1 MFRFGKNKQEQP
13 PEPPKSGGQSNNGGP
28 THEQV
33 MAALS
38 TVQEPELGRDIV
50 TLKMVENVVIDGGKV
65 SLVYVLTTPA
75 CPLRDRIRTDVTEAL
90 MKVPGVTSVDLTF
103 DSRVPKDNQLF
114 RTIDMGAKN
123 VVAVASGKGGVGKST
138 SAVNIAVALAGQG
151 ARVGLMDADIYGP
164 NIPMMLGINDR
175 PYAEN
180 NKIIPLEGYGLKVMS
195 MGFLVPPGKALV
207 WRGPMLHGAIRQFL
221 SDVDWGDLD
230 YLIVDMPPG
239 TGDVQLSLTQSIP
252 LTGAV
257 IITTPQAVA
266 LDDVIRG
273 VDAFNAVKPAVP
285 VLGVVETMSYFVAPD
300 TGKRYDIFGHG
311 GGEDMA
317 KKLGVPFLGEVPID
331 PRVREGGDIGQPIV
345 AVNPDAPAAQ
355 SYIKIAQQIAAK
367 ISVIN
372 YTRPP
377 DENTVMAGDIP
388 VMKRK

>member
-13 PEPPKSGGQSNNGGP
+13 PEPPKSGGASNGGP

-50 TLKMVENVVIDGGKV
+50 SLKMVENVVINGGKV
-65 SLVYVLTTPA
+65 SLTYVLTTPA
-75 CPLRDRIRTDVTEAL
+75 CPLRDRIRSDVNEAL
-90 MKVPGVTSVDLTF
+90 LKVPGVTSVDLQF
-103 DSRVPKDNQLF
+103 DSRVPTDNQLF
-114 RTIDMGAKN
+114 RTINIGARN

-164 NIPMMLGINDR
+164 NIPMMLGIYDR

-221 SDVDWGDLD
+221 SDVEWGDLD

-273 VDAFNAVKPAVP
+273 VDAFNAVKPPVP

-311 GGEDMA
+311 GGQDMA

-355 SYIKIAQQIAAK
+355 AYLKIAQQIAAK

>member
-13 PEPPKSGGQSNNGGP
+13 PEPPKSGGTSNNGGP

-50 TLKMVENVVIDGGKV
+50 TLKMVEDVVINNGKV
-65 SLVYVLTTPA
+65 SLIYVLTTPA
-75 CPLRDRIRTDVTEAL
+75 CPLRDRIRSDVTEAL
-90 MKVPGVTSVDLTF
+90 MKVPGVTSVDLKF
-103 DSRVPKDNQLF
+103 DSRVPTDNQLF
-114 RTIDMGAKN
+114 RTINMGAKN

-164 NIPMMLGINDR
+164 NVPMMLGIYDR
-175 PYAEN
+175 PFAEN
-180 NKIIPLEGYGLKVMS
+180 NKIVPLEGYGLKVMS

-273 VDAFNAVKPAVP
+273 VDAFNAVKPPVP

-311 GGEDMA
+311 GGQDMA

-331 PRVREGGDIGQPIV
+331 ARVREGGDIGQPIV
-345 AVNPDAPAAQ
+345 AVNPEAPAAQ
-355 SYIKIAQQIAAK
+355 AYLKIAQQIAAK